1 MRKRTDESGR
11 AVMANV
17 LWTPLAAGAFVA
29 GLLISAPLTMT
40 TAVAAAATADVG
52 TSLTAARIS
61 QPLLLAQTSKKDDE
75 LLDKDDDDDDDDDDD
90 LLKSDDD
97 DDDDDDDEKDMKG
110 EAALTVQFQQAV
122 GQQVQLQL
130 DAFVS
135 YLESRDNGSGA
146 RAEILVQ
153 F

>member
-1 MRKRTDESGR
+1 MRKRTDESGW

-17 LWTPLAAGAFVA
+17 LWIPLAAGAFVA

-40 TAVAAAATADVG
+40 TAV
-52 TSLTAARIS
+52 
-61 QPLLLAQTSKKDDE
+61 
-75 LLDKDDDDDDDDDDD
+75 
-90 LLKSDDD
+90 
-97 DDDDDDDEKDMKG
+97 
-110 EAALTVQFQQAV
+110 
-122 GQQVQLQL
+122 GQHVQLQL

>member
-90 LLKSDDD
+90 
-97 DDDDDDDEKDMKG
+97 EKDMKG

-122 GQQVQLQL
+122 GQHVQLQL

>member
-1 MRKRTDESGR
+1 
-11 AVMANV
+11 MANV

-52 TSLTAARIS
+52 TSLTAGRIS

-75 LLDKDDDDDDDDDDD
+75 LLDKDDDDDDDD
-90 LLKSDDD
+90 LLKSDD

-122 GQQVQLQL
+122 GQHVQLQL

>member
-17 LWTPLAAGAFVA
+17 LWTRLAAGAFVA

-75 LLDKDDDDDDDDDDD
+75 LLDKDDDDDDDDDD
-90 LLKSDDD
+90 
-97 DDDDDDDEKDMKG
+97 EKDMKG

-122 GQQVQLQL
+122 GQHVQLQL